1 MATFLNAVS
10 WRESTTRRISLYTVK
25 IGRERGRG
33 KEGGIEGGGRREGEG
48 GRGKEGGGRREAQQ
62 DTPVYIYGMTPMHY
76 VHTKYIK

>member
-10 WRESTTRRISLYTVK
+10 WRESTTRRISLHTVK
-25 IGRERGRG
+25 IG
-33 KEGGIEGGGRREGEG
+33 KEGGGRREGEG

-62 DTPVYIYGMTPMHY
+62 DTPVYNSGMTPMHY